1 MLGPTGAGG
10 SAISNFG
17 WGGVV
22 WPKKENP
29 KNEKKNFLERHPPV
43 DPAWKK
49 TPSALITLP
58 DCWSPKITL
67 NTNPFDPPITINAT
81 GGDVV
86 FDDDVGFLPLG
97 IKNAPNRFL
106 TPPPTGQE
114 MTGIQKMIGWFLEA

>member
-1 MLGPTGAGG
+1 MA
-10 SAISNFG
+10 
-17 WGGVV
+17 
-22 WPKKENP
+22 KKRNP
-29 KNEKKNFLERHPPV
+29 KNEKKNLLERHPPV